1 MLFGKLSP
9 DSRKVLAVAAAESQA
24 MNHLYIGTEHLFIG
38 LCESDNG
45 LILKAFERLDIDP
58 LIRREIRARVGRGNG
73 SAWGDEVI
81 FTPRAY
87 NVSKIAEQIA
97 LKHSSPNVEPIHI
110 LLAVL
115 MAGDG
120 VAVRLL
126 RQKGIETDNTV
137 RSLTE
142 MLSGSKE
149 TETSHPAHSSTPLLD
164 AVGRDITELARQN
177 RIGPIIG
184 RKQEIKKLARIL
196 TLKRKSNPLL
206 LGEAGTGKTALVEG
220 LALRLIRDDI
230 PKELKGL
237 RIIEVSLTALVAG
250 AIFRGEF
257 EARILRMIEE
267 AASNRDVVLFIDEIH
282 MLIGAGG
289 TMDASNILKPAL
301 ARGEIKCIGA
311 TTMDEYR
318 KHFETDPALERRFQP
333 VRVEEPTP
341 KETIEILQGLRESYE
356 IHHSIRITDAAIESA
371 VRLAVRYLPDRRLPD
386 KSIDLI
392 DQAAARKRIR
402 SLTITPENFR
412 EVSESEAMEVTE
424 EDIARVVSEWTDIP
438 VTRLTK
444 SEAAKLAGMEE
455 ALSRRVIGQP
465 EAINAVA
472 RCIRKARAGLSS
484 PNRPTGVFL
493 LAGPTGVGKTELAK
507 ALAEFLFDDERR
519 IIRVDM
525 SEYMEKH
532 AVSKLIGAPPGYI
545 GYDEGGQLTGAVR
558 THPYSVVLLDEIEKA
573 HPDVMNLFLQVFDE
587 GRLTDSKGRVIDF
600 TNTVI
605 FLTSN
610 LGGHIRKNRLG
621 FAQADGSIPERGF
634 ETDISKAISEV
645 FRPEF
650 LNRLDQVITFN
661 SLGRPEIKLII
672 DKLLGSAR
680 ISLSGKGLKL
690 RLSDEIYDLLIKNG
704 YSETYGAREINRAV
718 QRLVIDPLAEE
729 MIKDRFN
736 PGETIVATLS
746 SGKIAFHSQTDSP
759 PSEKGRPDGETKFY

>member
-1 MLFGKLSP
+1 MLFGKLSS
-9 DSRKVLAVAAAESQA
+9 DAKKVLAVAAAESQA

-38 LCESDNG
+38 LCESDNE
-45 LILKAFERLDIDP
+45 LISKVFERLHIDP
-58 LIRREIRARVGRGNG
+58 LIRREIRAKVGRGNG

-87 NVSKIAEQIA
+87 SVSKIAEQII
-97 LKHSSPNVEPIHI
+97 LKYSSPSVEPIHI

-115 MAGDG
+115 KAGDG
-120 VAVRLL
+120 VAVRMLK
-126 RQKGIETDNTV
+126 QKGIEIGDAL

-142 MLSGSKE
+142 TLGSAKE
-149 TETSHPAHSSTPLLD
+149 TSRPVHSNTPLLN
-164 AVGRDITELARQN
+164 AIGRDLTELARQN

-184 RKQEIKKLARIL
+184 RKEEIKKLARIL
-196 TLKRKSNPLL
+196 TLKRKNNPLL
-206 LGEAGTGKTALVEG
+206 IGEAGTGKTSLVEG

-230 PKELKGL
+230 PEELRGL
-237 RIIEVSLTALVAG
+237 RIIEVSLAAIVAG

-257 EARILRMIEE
+257 EARILKMIEE

-289 TMDASNILKPAL
+289 TLDASNILKPAL

-311 TTMDEYR
+311 TTIDEYR
-318 KHFETDPALERRFQP
+318 KHFEKDPALERRFQP
-333 VRVEEPTP
+333 VKVEEPTAE
-341 KETIEILQGLRESYE
+341 ETIEILQGLRQSYE
-356 IHHSIRITDAAIESA
+356 VHHSMHITQAAIEAA
-371 VRLAVRYLPDRRLPD
+371 VNLAVRYLPDRRLPD

-402 SLTITPENFR
+402 SLTITPENFGEMSKS
-412 EVSESEAMEVTE
+412 EVMKVTE

-438 VTRLTK
+438 VARLTE
-444 SEAAKLAGMEE
+444 SEVAKLAGMEE
-455 ALSRRVIGQP
+455 TLSRRVIGQP

-472 RCIRKARAGLSS
+472 RSVRKARAGLSS

-545 GYDEGGQLTGAVR
+545 GYDEEGQLTGAVR

-573 HPDVMNLFLQVFDE
+573 HPDVLNLFLQIFDE

-610 LGGHIRKNRLG
+610 LGGHIRRKRLG
-621 FAQADGSIPERGF
+621 FAHADDSVSERRL
-634 ETDISKAISEV
+634 ETEIGKALGEA

-650 LNRLDQVITFN
+650 LNRLDQVIAFN
-661 SLGRPEIKLII
+661 SLGRTEIRPII
-672 DKLLGSAR
+672 DKLLDNTR
-680 ISLSGKGLKL
+680 TSLSRKGLKL
-690 RLSDEIYDLLIKNG
+690 RLSDEIYDHLMKEG
-704 YSETYGAREINRAV
+704 YSETYGAREMNRAV
-718 QRLVIDPLAEE
+718 QRLIVDPLAEE
-729 MIKDRFN
+729 MIKGRFN
-736 PGETIVATLS
+736 PGETIVAELS
-746 SGKIAFHSQTDSP
+746 SGKVSFQNRTDSES
-759 PSEKGRPDGETKFY
+759 SEAGRTDGETKLY